1 MRGDQG
7 PLNLRQ
13 EESRLCVHFHDGT
26 DFQVPLNLGRV
37 RGTLRMSS
45 SPSQKMDMSTSVIG
59 GFVACLLA
67 SSIPQDDIS
76 SALKEGSPEKTFSI
90 QGAAAGQS
98 RVSSEP
104 WSQKQWLQMLPSPV

>member
-13 EESRLCVHFHDGT
+13 EESRLCVHLRDRT
-26 DFQVPLNLGRV
+26 EDFRVPLNLGRV

-45 SPSQKMDMSTSVIG
+45 SPNQKMDVSTSLIG

-76 SALKEGSPEKTFSI
+76 
-90 QGAAAGQS
+90 
-98 RVSSEP
+98 
-104 WSQKQWLQMLPSPV
+104 